1 MTEAPVICR
10 PGRIAEIVLNRPDK
24 YNAMTAE
31 MGLALRDATLAIS
44 ADPHTRVVALRGAG
58 KAFSAGGD
66 FSLLEQNSKRDPE
79 ENRQRML
86 EFYSVFLSL
95 VHLPVPVVA
104 IVHGAAVGAGLCIA
118 LAADVRLAAAEAKLG
133 ANFVRVGLHP
143 GMGCTALL
151 PHVVGTARAAEL
163 LLTGALVTGAEA
175 ERIGLVSHALPRDTL
190 EAAAQETLE
199 SIASAAP
206 IAVRQTK
213 ATLRRSLLAQLPGA
227 LAQEALNQAIDFGT
241 EDLLEAIDAFRNG
254 RTPEFHGK

>member
-1 MTEAPVICR
+1 MNEGPVLCR

-24 YNAMTAE
+24 YNAMTVE
-31 MGLALRDATLAIS
+31 MGLALRDATVEVS
-44 ADPHTRVVALRGAG
+44 ADPQTRVVVLRGAG

-66 FSLLEQNSKRDPE
+66 FSVLEQSSKRDPE
-79 ENRQRML
+79 DNRRMML

-95 VHLPVPVVA
+95 MNVPVPVVA
-104 IVHGAAVGAGLCIA
+104 VIHGAAVGAGLCIA
-118 LAADVRLAAAEAKLG
+118 LTADVRLAAAEAKLG

-151 PHVVGTARAAEL
+151 PHVVGPARAAEL
-163 LLTGALVTGAEA
+163 LLTGALVSGDEA
-175 ERIGLVSHALPRDTL
+175 ARIGLVSRALPREGL
-190 EAAAQETLE
+190 EAAAQETLAA
-199 SIASAAP
+199 IAGAAP

-213 ATLRRSLLAQLPGA
+213 ATMRRALLAQLPGA

-241 EDLLEAIDAFRNG
+241 EDLLEAISAFRAG